1 MSTQPQHRRRG
12 DPTRQRSGRHL
23 YRFLA
28 DEVDARWVLIG
39 LAILLAGLGEALL
52 LALINL
58 AAEGI
63 YAGEERWLLALA
75 FGGVFAASAAAQ
87 WLALSRSSDAVE
99 GAIAGIKIRVAEKL
113 RRSSLRVVEA
123 QGGIDAYAPL
133 TRIGVI
139 SQGTVLLVLAAQALS
154 VLAFVCIYL
163 ALLSPASLVAIV
175 AILAVTLPVLG
186 AGYEGTRSLLQRA
199 AAVEG
204 RFFHRFGELVSGFS
218 DVVMDRR
225 LSDGLLADLG
235 RISRESLDAKLAAT
249 ERHVRDINFASS
261 MLSLLMFAVMFAVP
275 LTLGQDGGMSHE
287 LATAV
292 LFLFG
297 PVGELAAAIPVL
309 GRFDAA
315 VSDLYALEARLDHAS
330 AAADDLPP
338 AVGPRGFERIEL
350 AGVGFHYDLADTAI
364 GEAPAGERQ
373 TAFAVGPLDLTL
385 RRGELVFIVGGN
397 GSGKSTLLKLLT
409 GLYRPAAGR
418 VLLDGKAIADD
429 ARPAYRTLFATVF
442 TDFHLFERL
451 HGQPDVDPAAVNER
465 LAELGLAGKTRYT
478 AGGFTDLA
486 LSTGQRKRI
495 ALLAALGKERPILV
509 LDELAADQDPPFRRR
524 FYEEML
530 PALKEQG
537 LTLVCVTHD
546 DHYFHV
552 ADRVLRMRD
561 GRLLEQGRGGSPGDG
576 A

>member
-1 MSTQPQHRRRG
+1 MP
-12 DPTRQRSGRHL
+12 
-23 YRFLA
+23 
-28 DEVDARWVLIG
+28 IG
-39 LAILLAGLGEALL
+39 LAILLVGAGEALL
-52 LALINL
+52 LALINM
-58 AAEGI
+58 AAEGV
-63 YAGEERWLLALA
+63 YQGEEHWLLALA
-75 FGGVFAASAAAQ
+75 FVGVYGATAAAQ

-99 GAIAGIKIRVAEKL
+99 QAITGIKVRAAEKL
-113 RRSSLRVVEA
+113 RRSSLRFVEQ

-139 SQGTVLLVLAAQALS
+139 SQGTVLLVVAAQAVS
-154 VLAFVCIYL
+154 VLVFVFIYL
-163 ALLSPASLVAIV
+163 ALLSPAGLVAIV
-175 AILAVTLPVLG
+175 AILAVTVPVLG
-186 AGYEGTRSLLQRA
+186 AGYAGTRPLLQRA
-199 AAVEG
+199 SAVEG
-204 RFFHRFGELVSGFS
+204 RFFHRFGELISGFS

-235 RISRESLDAKLAAT
+235 RSSRESLDVKLAAT

-275 LTLGQDGGMSHE
+275 LTLGQGGGMSHE

-315 VSDLYALEARLDHAS
+315 VSDLYALEDRLDRAS
-330 AAADDLPP
+330 AATDGLPP
-338 AVGPRGFERIEL
+338 AVGPGGFERIEL
-350 AGVGFHYDLADTAI
+350 DGVGFHYGI
-364 GEAPAGERQ
+364 GDGALGDASVGDGQ
-373 TAFAVGPLDLTL
+373 STFAVGPLDLTL

-418 VLLDGKAIADD
+418 VLLDGEAVADD
-429 ARPAYRTLFATVF
+429 TRPAYRTLFATVF

-451 HGQPDVDPAAVNER
+451 HGQPEVAPAAVNER

-478 AGGFTDLA
+478 ADGFTDLA

-509 LDELAADQDPPFRRR
+509 LDELPADQDPPFRRR

-530 PALKEQG
+530 PALKAQG
-537 LTLVCVTHD
+537 MTLVCVTHD

-561 GRLLEQGRGGSPGDG
+561 GRLFEQERGGVVGG
-576 A
+576 RA